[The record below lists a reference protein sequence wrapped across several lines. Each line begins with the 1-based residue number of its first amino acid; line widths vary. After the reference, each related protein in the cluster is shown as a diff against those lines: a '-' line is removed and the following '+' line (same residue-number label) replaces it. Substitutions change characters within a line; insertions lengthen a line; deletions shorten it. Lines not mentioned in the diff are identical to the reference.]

1 MATLFE
7 QFQRNRQ
14 LGINQGTSRT
24 VQQTGPVTTEEG
36 LKTNPQW
43 IADSKLIYQNETGKR
58 WRGTDEDVAEWNLN
72 KQSKVGWNLTSAGLH
87 AFEAQDW
94 RPEVKQA
101 WYRSLDSYGQT
112 DITLRSAG
120 RAAFWSIFDL

>member
-1 MATLFE
+1 MANIFE
-7 QFQRNRQ
+7 EFRRNRQ

-58 WRGTDEDVAEWNLN
+58 WTGTDEDVAEWNLN
-72 KQSKVGWNLTSAGLH
+72 KQSKSWLIHYSDMLSSELNRL
-87 AFEAQDW
+87 
-94 RPEVKQA
+94 KK
-101 WYRSLDSYGQT
+101 
-112 DITLRSAG
+112 
-120 RAAFWSIFDL
+120 